1 MRSTFMGLEAS
12 KRALFTQQSALYT
25 TGHNVANA
33 NTKGY
38 TRQRVN
44 MQPTPGYPGIG
55 LNTPQMP
62 GFIGT
67 GVEAGSVERVRDQ
80 FIDKQFRQES
90 NKLGYWQSRSNAI
103 EQMEDV
109 LNEPSEFGLCQ

>member
-1 MRSTFMGLEAS
+1 MKFKEFDSRKDSAHSIHKLKEEIQMRSTFMGLEAS

-80 FIDKQFRQES
+80 F
-90 NKLGYWQSRSNAI
+90 
-103 EQMEDV
+103 
-109 LNEPSEFGLCQ
+109 

>member
-33 NTKGY
+33 NTEGY

-44 MQPTPGYPGIG
+44 MQPAPG
-55 LNTPQMP
+55 
-62 GFIGT
+62 
-67 GVEAGSVERVRDQ
+67 
-80 FIDKQFRQES
+80 
-90 NKLGYWQSRSNAI
+90 
-103 EQMEDV
+103 
-109 LNEPSEFGLCQ
+109 